1 MAQSNVN
8 ETMIRERYPTL
19 IDWDDTDAVRLLIQ
33 MITDA
38 EFDVEFGE
46 QTIRERA
53 ISALVAHRMILK
65 ADDNVGDTGSSW
77 LMSKAQAG
85 QVSMDFVTPPPEF
98 TPAQYHHYYT
108 TKAGI
113 EYVELLSR
121 TVGGMRLVE

>member
-8 ETMIRERYPTL
+8 ETMIRNRYPTL
-19 IDWDDTDAVRLLIQ
+19 IDWDDPDAVALLIQ

-38 EFDVEFGE
+38 EFDVEFGAQE
-46 QTIRERA
+46 IRERA

-98 TPAQYHHYYT
+98 TPAMYHHYYT